1 MLEKLFSKALTL
13 TIGGEDISFNSLTEF
28 EFALGGRT
36 NVPATKLADLI
47 MLTPDELKREAK
59 SIKSVEKRFV
69 DILSFALH
77 RTAR

>member
-13 TIGGEDISFNSLTEF
+13 TIGGEEISFSSLAEF

-47 MLTPDELKREAK
+47 MLAPRR
-59 SIKSVEKRFV
+59 IK
-69 DILSFALH
+69 
-77 RTAR
+77 ARGQEYQSC